1 MTSSLDGHYIYHF
14 SPQRASQNDPQSLLE
29 PRLYHLTPKHARTYT
44 VSPDKMNRR
53 QRFLKALEVAPEGR
67 HGALDNP
74 DLRPIPVEERQWGV
88 VTYGTF
94 WMGAISAAGAWIA
107 TPLTSGLG
115 VWPSVFAMFAGM
127 ILSGIGLAFNGR
139 AGAVYH
145 IPYPVIC
152 RSCFGIYGA
161 YWPMFCRV
169 LVTLAFAATGMAT
182 AAQLI
187 RFV

>member
-1 MTSSLDGHYIYHF
+1 
-14 SPQRASQNDPQSLLE
+14 
-29 PRLYHLTPKHARTYT
+29 
-44 VSPDKMNRR
+44 
-53 QRFLKALEVAPEGR
+53 
-67 HGALDNP
+67 
-74 DLRPIPVEERQWGV
+74 
-88 VTYGTF
+88 
-94 WMGAISAAGAWIA
+94 MGAISAAGAWIA

-115 VWPSVFAMFAGM
+115 VWPAVFALFAGM
-127 ILSGIGLAFNGR
+127 ILSSIGLAVNGR

-169 LVTLAFAATGMAT
+169 LVTLAFNAIGMAT

-187 RFV
+187 RSVSLWSSLSAYI